1 MDIGT
6 LFLNYFIMSI
16 GFERQNSVKLKLS
29 STKIVLTEAHKD
41 KTGTLLIPTGICNG
55 EEDIPAICN

>member
-1 MDIGT
+1 
-6 LFLNYFIMSI
+6 MSI